1 MIALELNRIAKSKQ
15 QSGNCAFPG
24 TLRAKAVA
32 DFHKLETEFNKVKA
46 GGNSRETFQ
55 ALAEHFRAHTVEDD
69 FMDFNYGAL
78 TATILMHDGV
88 IELDLT
94 VEVWDDENTEY
105 WGAYISQQL
114 TETSSDTQA

>member
-1 MIALELNRIAKSKQ
+1 MVLEPNRIAENSQ
-15 QSGNCAFPG
+15 QSGSCALPE
-24 TLRAKAVA
+24 TLRIKAVA
-32 DFHKLETEFNKVKA
+32 DFRKLEAEFNKVK
-46 GGNSRETFQ
+46 GGDNSRGKFQ

-88 IELDLT
+88 IELDRT

-105 WGAYISQQL
+105 WGTYISLQL
-114 TETSSDTQA
+114 AETSSDGLV